1 MSGHYRVPHPNP
13 QQWPKEGIYSQFLT
27 PNRLEADIYSLTVTG
42 EIPKE
47 LDGTFYRVYPDPAF
61 PPYIK
66 NDVVSLTPFDFLR
79 HRVFVSPLC
88 LVFIVS

>member
-1 MSGHYRVPHPNP
+1 MSGHYRVPHPTP

-27 PNRLEADIYSLTVTG
+27 PNRLEADIHSLTVTG
-42 EIPKE
+42 EVPKE

-66 NDVVSLTPFDFLR
+66 NDVVSLALLLYTKPSSWLR
-79 HRVFVSPLC
+79 VAG
-88 LVFIVS
+88 